1 MIDLKKLEKINN
13 EILDN
18 DENKKSL
25 INDFKNLLDHLAQI
39 ESQFEKTYELAKN
52 LDSAISLI
60 HQIARKS
67 NKEFTNKNL
76 VRSIEKIKCFIEL
89 RKDLINKALA
99 KLESKEPLHSLI
111 QTNYKTLMLYLDN
124 ELSILKIDTIRHNEL
139 ILREAYSVVGAYNI
153 TDIDGITYLFFD
165 NYYFT
170 QYIEYVEKKLGDAE
184 FISEIVNEYPTFL
197 KDLKGTL
204 NSLYEGLNES
214 MMLVK
219 NYTTISTSVYNTCKK
234 YYNM

>member
-39 ESQFEKTYELAKN
+39 ESQFEKTYELSKN

-60 HQIARKS
+60 YQIARKS

-76 VRSIEKIKCFIEL
+76 VRSIEKIKCFVEL
-89 RKDLINKALA
+89 RKDLINKALN

-111 QTNYKTLMLYLDN
+111 QTNYKALMLCLDGS
-124 ELSILKIDTIRHNEL
+124 LSIIKIDTTKYNEL
-139 ILREAYSVVGAYNI
+139 MLREVYSIVGAYST
-153 TDIDGITYLFFD
+153 TDVDGITYLFFD

-197 KDLKGTL
+197 KDLKNTL

-219 NYTTISTSVYNTCKK
+219 NYTTISTSVYNICKK
-234 YYNM
+234 YYNI

>member
-18 DENKKSL
+18 DESKKSL

-39 ESQFEKTYELAKN
+39 EYQFEKTYELAKN
-52 LDSAISLI
+52 LDSAINLI

-76 VRSIEKIKCFIEL
+76 VHSAEKIRCFIEL
-89 RKDLINKALA
+89 RKDLINKALD
-99 KLESKEPLHSLI
+99 KLKSKEPLHSII
-111 QTNYKTLMLYLDN
+111 QTNYKTLMLCLDN
-124 ELSILKIDTIRHNEL
+124 ELSILKIDTTKHNEL
-139 ILREAYSVVGAYNI
+139 VLREAYSIMGAYST

-197 KDLKGTL
+197 KDLKDTL

-214 MMLVK
+214 MVLVK
-219 NYTTISTSVYNTCKK
+219 NYTTISTSVYNIYKK
-234 YYNM
+234 YYNV

>member
-18 DENKKSL
+18 DESKKSL

-89 RKDLINKALA
+89 RKDLINKALN

-111 QTNYKTLMLYLDN
+111 QTNYKTLMLHLDGA
-124 ELSILKIDTIRHNEL
+124 LSILKIDTIKHNEL
-139 ILREAYSVVGAYNI
+139 ILREAYSIVGAYNT

-170 QYIEYVEKKLGDAE
+170 QYIEYVEKKLGDVE
-184 FISEIVNEYPTFL
+184 FISEIVNKYPTFQADL
-197 KDLKGTL
+197 KDAL

-214 MMLVK
+214 MILVQ
-219 NYTTISTSVYNTCKK
+219 NYAKISTSVYNTCKK
-234 YYNM
+234 YYNI

>member
-39 ESQFEKTYELAKN
+39 ESQFEKTYELAEN

-89 RKDLINKALA
+89 RKDLINKALD
-99 KLESKEPLHSLI
+99 KLKSKEPLHSII
-111 QTNYKTLMLYLDN
+111 QANYKTLMLCLNN
-124 ELSILKIDTIRHNEL
+124 ELSILKIDTTKHNEL
-139 ILREAYSVVGAYNI
+139 VLREAYSIVGAYNI
-153 TDIDGITYLFFD
+153 TNIDGITYLFFD

-197 KDLKGTL
+197 KDLKDTL

-219 NYTTISTSVYNTCKK
+219 NYTTISTSVYNICKK
-234 YYNM
+234 YYNI

>member
-13 EILDN
+13 EILDD

-39 ESQFEKTYELAKN
+39 ESQFEKTYELSKN
-52 LDSAISLI
+52 LDSTINLI
-60 HQIARKS
+60 HQIAKKS

-76 VRSIEKIKCFIEL
+76 IHSIEKIKCFIEL
-89 RKDLINKALA
+89 RKDLINKALN
-99 KLESKEPLHSLI
+99 KLESKEPLHSII
-111 QTNYKTLMLYLDN
+111 QANYKTLMLRLDDT
-124 ELSILKIDTIRHNEL
+124 LSIIKIDTTKHNEL
-139 ILREAYSVVGAYNI
+139 VLRETYSIVGAYNT

-197 KDLKGTL
+197 KDLKDTL
-204 NSLYEGLNES
+204 NSLYGDLNES
-214 MMLVK
+214 LLLVQ
-219 NYTTISTSVYNTCKK
+219 NYAKISTSVYNIYKK
-234 YYNM
+234 YYNI

>member
-18 DENKKSL
+18 DESKKSL

-39 ESQFEKTYELAKN
+39 EYQFEKTYELAKN
-52 LDSAISLI
+52 LDSAINLI

-89 RKDLINKALA
+89 RKDLINKALN

-124 ELSILKIDTIRHNEL
+124 ELSILKIDTIKHNEL
-139 ILREAYSVVGAYNI
+139 VLREVYSIVGSYNT

-184 FISEIVNEYPTFL
+184 FISEIVNEYPTFHE
-197 KDLKGTL
+197 DLKNTL
-204 NSLYEGLNES
+204 NLLYEGLNES

-234 YYNM
+234 YYNV

>member
-89 RKDLINKALA
+89 RKELINKALA

-111 QTNYKTLMLYLDN
+111 QANYKTLMLCLDDT
-124 ELSILKIDTIRHNEL
+124 LSIIKIDTTKHNEL
-139 ILREAYSVVGAYNI
+139 VLRETYSIVGTYNI

-184 FISEIVNEYPTFL
+184 FINEIVNEYPTFP
-197 KDLKGTL
+197 KDLKDTL

-219 NYTTISTSVYNTCKK
+219 NYAQISTSVYNICKK
-234 YYNM
+234 YYNI

>member
-39 ESQFEKTYELAKN
+39 ESQFEKTYELSKN

-60 HQIARKS
+60 YQIARKS

-76 VRSIEKIKCFIEL
+76 VRSIEKIKCFVEL
-89 RKDLINKALA
+89 RKDLINKALN
-99 KLESKEPLHSLI
+99 KLESKEPLHSII
-111 QTNYKTLMLYLDN
+111 QVNYKTLMLYLDN

-139 ILREAYSVVGAYNI
+139 VLRETYSIVGAYNT

-197 KDLKGTL
+197 KDLKDTL

-219 NYTTISTSVYNTCKK
+219 NYTTISTCVYNICKK
-234 YYNM
+234 YYNI

>member
-13 EILDN
+13 KILDN

-39 ESQFEKTYELAKN
+39 ESQFEKTYELAEN

-76 VRSIEKIKCFIEL
+76 VRSIDKIKCFIEL
-89 RKDLINKALA
+89 RKNLINKALA

-111 QTNYKTLMLYLDN
+111 QVNYKTLMLCLDDT
-124 ELSILKIDTIRHNEL
+124 LSIIKIDTTKHNEL
-139 ILREAYSVVGAYNI
+139 VLREAYSIVGAHSI

-170 QYIEYVEKKLGDAE
+170 QYIEYVEKKLEDTGCIKE
-184 FISEIVNEYPTFL
+184 TVNEYPTFL
-197 KDLKGTL
+197 KDLKDTL

-214 MMLVK
+214 LLLVK
-219 NYTTISTSVYNTCKK
+219 NYTTISTSVYNICKK
-234 YYNM
+234 YYNI